1 MVSRKNPALK
11 SFAPDSVWTASFL
24 NLAKRKGTIVGN
36 IFKLKSRSRAIL
48 SENDHR
54 SVIHIPASAMVV
66 LVGGDVDEDTFVKI
80 RYEGK
85 VLDMLSEDLRNGGEL
100 WG

>member
-1 MVSRKNPALK
+1 
-11 SFAPDSVWTASFL
+11 
-24 NLAKRKGTIVGN
+24 VGN
-36 IFKLKSRSRAIL
+36 IFKLKSCGRAIL

-54 SVIHIPASAMVV
+54 SVIPIPASAMVV
-66 LVGGDVDEDTFVKI
+66 LVGGDIDEDAFVKI

-85 VLDMLSEDLRNGGEL
+85 VLDMLSEDLRSCGEL